1 MSSNFDPRDLRRTFG
16 QFPTGVTVITT
27 QKDDGELVG
36 CTASSFNSVSVDPP
50 LVLWSVDKG
59 GLGAETFKNAE
70 YFAVNI
76 LSRDQIDLS
85 NKFASRGED
94 KFSGV
99 DWKPGKGGS
108 PILKGCAAYF
118 HCKTWSVNEGGDHWI
133 IVGEVEQYE
142 RVESLSPLVFSQGSY
157 SVAMQ
162 HPNGSGNKAMSNG
175 EGTELGEYLLYLL
188 RVSFSNSSASFYPLI
203 NAQFGITPEQWRMIT
218 LLSSNGEMSVADA
231 AACTLQPIEAFKDA
245 ALLLENRGYLV
256 LDGVSLALTKS
267 GSELAEQLFAAA
279 RVHEKSLLAS
289 FSEDEIKALKNALSV
304 IAKTNS

>member
-27 QKDDGELVG
+27 QKGDGELVG

-50 LVLWSVDKG
+50 LVLWSVDKS

-99 DWKPGKGGS
+99 DRKPGKGGS

-133 IVGEVEQYE
+133 IVGEVLQYE
-142 RVESLSPLVFSQGSY
+142 RDERLPPLIFSQGSY
-157 SVAMQ
+157 SVAMH
-162 HPNGSGNKAMSNG
+162 HPNGGVTRTLNSS
-175 EGTELGEYLLYLL
+175 EETELGDYLLYLL
-188 RVSFSNSSASFYPLI
+188 RVAFSNSSSSFYPMI
-203 NAQFGITPEQWRMIT
+203 NAQFGIVPEEWRVVT
-218 LLSSNGEMSVADA
+218 LLYSNGKMSVSDA
-231 AACTLQPIEAFKDA
+231 AKRTLQPLEPFKDI
-245 ALLLENRGYLV
+245 ALLLENRGYLELEEDLLV
-256 LDGVSLALTKS
+256 LTDSGV
-267 GSELAEQLFAAA
+267 ELAKQLFSTA
-279 RVHEKSLLAS
+279 REHEKTLLSS
-289 FSEDEIKALKNALSV
+289 FSNEEVKSLKVALKNIINAR
-304 IAKTNS
+304 